1 MNSYSEKN
9 TPILNKIIL
18 VSLFTCAAFSM
29 FSISITQ
36 VAAGVGGMAWLF
48 QTHINRVWQEQQ
60 WPLGIP
66 FVLFIIACLI
76 AVIDAF
82 DPSYS
87 YTELRKLLE
96 MLIFFWVINCTKSNQ
111 IRKSLIMVIIISA
124 TIASLYGFYQGSVD
138 GVTID
143 NRVEGTMSVYMTFA
157 GLIMLAGVFSLGRA
171 LFRQPREIWLLP
183 VIGIFLV
190 CLLFTFTRQA
200 WFGFLMGFLFL
211 VFVWKRKIT
220 SIASGLF
227 LIILLTYGSNI
238 QSQAL
243 NMTSDYRGHFSF
255 IKHLK
260 FRVNSMLSGKDRT
273 FFTRVS
279 LWKGGWEIFKDNP
292 LTGCGFKCVDLI
304 HTKYPDPTGH
314 MKNLRGMHNN
324 IIQLAVDTGVIG
336 VIAWSGIWFSFF
348 RLLYLRNKF
357 LEDNSE
363 NRWIIYGSA
372 ASGVAFLAGGL
383 FETNFYDSEVVML
396 LYFIMALPFAHL
408 KHNKVKKP
416 R

>member
-1 MNSYSEKN
+1 
-9 TPILNKIIL
+9 
-18 VSLFTCAAFSM
+18 
-29 FSISITQ
+29 
-36 VAAGVGGMAWLF
+36 
-48 QTHINRVWQEQQ
+48 
-60 WPLGIP
+60 
-66 FVLFIIACLI
+66 
-76 AVIDAF
+76 
-82 DPSYS
+82 
-87 YTELRKLLE
+87 
-96 MLIFFWVINCTKSNQ
+96 
-111 IRKSLIMVIIISA
+111 
-124 TIASLYGFYQGSVD
+124 
-138 GVTID
+138 
-143 NRVEGTMSVYMTFA
+143 
-157 GLIMLAGVFSLGRA
+157 
-171 LFRQPREIWLLP
+171 
-183 VIGIFLV
+183 
-190 CLLFTFTRQA
+190 
-200 WFGFLMGFLFL
+200 
-211 VFVWKRKIT
+211 
-220 SIASGLF
+220 
-227 LIILLTYGSNI
+227 
-238 QSQAL
+238 
-243 NMTSDYRGHFSF
+243 
-255 IKHLK
+255 
-260 FRVNSMLSGKDRT
+260 MLSGKDRT

-314 MKNLRGMHNN
+314 IKNLRGMHNN

-372 ASGVAFLAGGL
+372 ATGVAFLAGGL